1 MNDMASTQVEADETA
16 EQAEVTPEVAL
27 AEPGDVEFSSDLVLL
42 SQRGSLAAENVSLL
56 VSEILSRHVQSS
68 RRGLAFCSTSAGSG
82 CTYLATNVAVGMA
95 MAGVRTLL
103 IDANFR
109 DPQVDNY
116 IITEDENTGLL
127 DCITQPEVGLQDAVC
142 ENVLPNLSVLFAGG
156 QSTEAGHF
164 ASNEARAVFSEALRS
179 YECTIVDTAPA
190 NRSSDAIRVA
200 NVVRYAMVIAR
211 KDHTYLNDMKKL
223 IADVRQN
230 RGEVLGTYLNEF

>member
-1 MNDMASTQVEADETA
+1 MNDLSSTEMETPPAEEQVEAIVDA
-16 EQAEVTPEVAL
+16 AP

-42 SQRGSLAAENVSLL
+42 SQRGSLAAENISLL

-82 CTYLATNVAVGMA
+82 CTYLAANVAVGMA

-109 DPQVDNY
+109 DPSIDKY
-116 IITEDENTGLL
+116 IVTDDQRAGLL
-127 DCITQPEVGLQDAVC
+127 DCITQPETSLQDAVC
-142 ENVLPNLSVLFAGG
+142 ENVMPNLSVLFAGG

-200 NVVRYAMVIAR
+200 NMVRYAMVIAR

-230 RGEVLGTYLNEF
+230 KGEVLGTYLNEF